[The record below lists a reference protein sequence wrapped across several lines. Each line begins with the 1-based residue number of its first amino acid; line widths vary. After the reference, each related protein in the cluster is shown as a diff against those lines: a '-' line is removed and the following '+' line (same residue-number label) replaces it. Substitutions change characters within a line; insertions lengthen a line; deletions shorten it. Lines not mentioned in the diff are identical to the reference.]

1 MKPYAKHMNIEDRKI
16 IERMYRDGSS
26 VNEIAAAL
34 GRVPSNIYRE
44 LNKGATGKLDK
55 NGNAGYSARI
65 GEEAA
70 VAGRAARGRLRIATI
85 DVLSEAQETE

>member
-1 MKPYAKHMNIEDRKI
+1 MKRYARHMTIEDRKV
-16 IERMYRDGSS
+16 IERMYRDGST

-55 NGNAGYSARI
+55 NGNAGYSARL

-70 VAGRAARGRLRIATI
+70 AAGRAARGRLRAATI
-85 DVLSEAQETE
+85 SALSDQSET